1 MEIFNLAKKIT
12 IKTLEQRTDISVYE
26 KIVQANRVENQIDL
40 LFGLMDNTD
49 RINFMKN
56 LAKEKSPKK
65 KQVFDLFVTYLR
77 FKDFVAPTV
86 LRENDQLLAKYSKIC

>member
-1 MEIFNLAKKIT
+1 
-12 IKTLEQRTDISVYE
+12 
-26 KIVQANRVENQIDL
+26 
-40 LFGLMDNTD
+40 
-49 RINFMKN
+49 MKN